1 MSQAKGRSPLP
12 EKLDFRFADAT
23 TTGAVSGKRGLQ
35 VADWLKG
42 FDPLKGVDLF
52 GSKSSGSSFDGVSTG
67 WKIATEISKT
77 VASHK
82 ARKKMEEDAARERER
97 LRETLENPPPIHG
110 SARWATATELN
121 QARILQPLSA
131 LDTPASILLGVF
143 PDPELNDRPVG
154 QIHWNGEGHLIT
166 VAPTRSGK
174 STTMIVPN
182 LLRYRGSCIVLDP
195 KGELYRDTAGWRSTL
210 GPVYRIAP
218 FGKGSDGFNPL
229 AAIDSFSDARALA
242 SLLMPPDPKAQNFF
256 RNDAIAFLT
265 ALIMFVVKG
274 APPERRTMQEIRDIT
289 AGPLAG
295 LQQIAE
301 DMANSGVSAIAN
313 PATTMLGKRREA
325 LATLRDTFNSE
336 LAIWDDPGI
345 SEATREGIDFKA
357 LKDSPATVY
366 ITVPFDKMEAY
377 SSFLKVILASA
388 LDAMLRNE
396 RQPDIPVLF
405 VLDEFLSLGPFPQF
419 RDAIRTH
426 AGAGVRLWFFLQDLS
441 TLEEHYPSSWKTF
454 LNSAV
459 KMFFGT
465 NDAFTGRLVS
475 DLLLGE
481 ATVAHLT
488 GGVSSSGSTTGSE
501 FFDKSTTRGHSINA
515 NVQFSQR
522 PLLTATEVV
531 SLLSTTNPDHTRA
544 GIITIGQISRPIKV
558 RLVPWFLGQ
567 TCKARAAL
575 PVL

>member
-1 MSQAKGRSPLP
+1 M
-12 EKLDFRFADAT
+12 
-23 TTGAVSGKRGLQ
+23 
-35 VADWLKG
+35 ADWLKG

-52 GSKSSGSSFDGVSTG
+52 GTKSIEKTVDSMATG
-67 WKIATEISKT
+67 WKIGTEITKT
-77 VASHK
+77 VASHR

-97 LRETLENPPPIHG
+97 LREALENPPEIHG
-110 SARWATATELN
+110 SAKWATASDVNL
-121 QARILQPLSA
+121 AGLLRPLSSF
-131 LDTPASILLGVF
+131 DTPSSILLGTF
-143 PDPELNDRPVG
+143 PDPELNDRIGG
-154 QIHWNGEGHLIT
+154 QIHWDGEGHLIT

-174 STTMIVPN
+174 STTTIVPN

-218 FGKGSDGFNPL
+218 FGRQTDGFNPL
-229 AAIDSFSDARALA
+229 SVIETFSDARALA

-265 ALIMFVVKG
+265 ALIMFVVKV
-274 APPERRTMQEIRDIT
+274 APPHRRTMQEIRDIT
-289 AGPLAG
+289 AGPLADME
-295 LQQIAE
+295 QIAE
-301 DMANSGVSAIAN
+301 DMARTGISAIAN
-313 PATTMLGKRREA
+313 PANTMLGKRREA
-325 LATLRDTFNSE
+325 LSTLRDTFNSE
-336 LAIWDDPGI
+336 LSVWDDPGI
-345 SEATREGIDFKA
+345 GEATRDGVDFKT
-357 LKDSPATVY
+357 LKDRTTTVY
-366 ITVPFDKMEAY
+366 ISVPFDKMDAY
-377 SSFLKVILASA
+377 GSFLKVVLASA

-475 DLLLGE
+475 ETILGN
-481 ATVAHLT
+481 ATVAHLS
-488 GGVSSSGSTTGSE
+488 GGVSASGSTTGTE
-501 FFDKSTTRGHSINA
+501 IFDKSTTRGHSINA
-515 NVQFSQR
+515 NVQFTQR
-522 PLLTATEVV
+522 PLLTPTEVV
-531 SLLSTTNPDHTRA
+531 SLLSATNADQTRA
-544 GIITIGQISRPIKV
+544 GILSISQLPRPLKV
-558 RLVPWFLGQ
+558 RLVPWFLGE
-567 TCKARAAL
+567 TCKSRAGL
-575 PVL
+575 PSR

>member
-1 MSQAKGRSPLP
+1 M
-12 EKLDFRFADAT
+12 
-23 TTGAVSGKRGLQ
+23 
-35 VADWLKG
+35 ADWLKG

-52 GSKSSGSSFDGVSTG
+52 GNKSSGNTLDGISTG
-67 WKIATEISKT
+67 WKIGTEITKT
-77 VASHK
+77 IAGHK
-82 ARKKMEEDAARERER
+82 ARKKMEEEASRERER
-97 LRETLENPPPIHG
+97 LREALENPPEIHG

-121 QARILQPLSA
+121 QGRILQPVSA
-131 LDTPASILLGVF
+131 FDTPSSILLGVF
-143 PDPELNDRPVG
+143 PDPDLNGRVVG
-154 QIHWNGEGHLIT
+154 QVHWDGEGHLIT

-174 STTMIVPN
+174 STTTIVPN
-182 LLRYRGSCIVLDP
+182 LLRYGGSCVVLDP

-218 FGKGSDGFNPL
+218 FGRDSDGFNPL
-229 AAIDSFSDARALA
+229 SVIETFSDARALA

-265 ALIMFVVKG
+265 ALIMFVVKM

-289 AGPLAG
+289 AGPLQG
-295 LQQIAE
+295 LQLVAE

-325 LATLRDTFNSE
+325 LSTLRDTFNSE
-336 LAIWDDPGI
+336 LAVWDDPGI
-345 SEATREGIDFKA
+345 GEATRDGIDFKT
-357 LKDSPATVY
+357 LKDRPTTVY
-366 ITVPFDKMEAY
+366 ISVPFDKMEAY
-377 SSFLKVILASA
+377 GSFLKVVLASA
-388 LDAMLRNE
+388 LDAMLRND

-441 TLEEHYPSSWKTF
+441 TLEEHYPSSWKAF

-465 NDAFTGRLVS
+465 NDAFTGKLVS
-475 DLLLGE
+475 ELILGN
-481 ATVAHLT
+481 ATVAHLS
-488 GGVSSSGSTTGSE
+488 GGVSSNGSTTGTDFLE
-501 FFDKSTTRGHSINA
+501 KSTTRGHSINA
-515 NVQFSQR
+515 NVQFTQR

-531 SLLSTTNPDHTRA
+531 SLLSATNPDQTRA
-544 GIITIGQISRPIKV
+544 GIVSISQIPRPITV
-558 RLVPWFLGQ
+558 RLVPWFLGNAC
-567 TCKARAAL
+567 TARAGL
-575 PVL
+575 PVS